1 MKIAFVHGIAE
12 IGGAERELLQILIE
26 LKERG
31 MVPVVI
37 CPNGG
42 PFLRSLEEEKID
54 VKVTDFPPWRKM
66 SSMFMRKQAVR
77 SLSTILDQG
86 KFDVVHVNDIWWVP
100 QTLRAVK
107 GCKREKVQVLAHVR
121 QEIEPWK
128 VKRYELH
135 KVCLLYAVSDQI
147 KKSLVKAGIEEGK
160 ICVLHSGVYVNA
172 SSDPSIGME
181 IRNQYGVTKGD
192 HLLGTVA
199 NLYPRKG
206 YEVMLDAL
214 CLLVKSHPNIHFFI
228 VGKGD
233 ANYEEMLRKR
243 VRSSGLDGRVHF
255 LGFQEKVLPILDT
268 LDLYIHP
275 ALMEGFGIAVL
286 EAMAIGKSVVATRV
300 GGIPEIIIHQQT
312 GLLVEPNDSD
322 ALASAI
328 TTLLEE
334 PDLRR
339 KFYVAG
345 KERAVKFFSVEGMM
359 QKLVSTYKR
368 QTEEGNVICERR
380 GHGTE
385 ATR

>member
-1 MKIAFVHGIAE
+1 M
-12 IGGAERELLQILIE
+12 QLIVE
-26 LKERG
+26 
-31 MVPVVI
+31 
-37 CPNGG
+37 
-42 PFLRSLEEEKID
+42 
-54 VKVTDFPPWRKM
+54 
-66 SSMFMRKQAVR
+66 
-77 SLSTILDQG
+77 G

-228 VGKGD
+228 IGKD
-233 ANYEEMLRKR
+233 I
-243 VRSSGLDGRVHF
+243 
-255 LGFQEKVLPILDT
+255 ILDE
-268 LDLYIHP
+268 DADIP
-275 ALMEGFGIAVL
+275 ALMID
-286 EAMAIGKSVVATRV
+286 TD
-300 GGIPEIIIHQQT
+300 
-312 GLLVEPNDSD
+312 GLLFKDR
-322 ALASAI
+322 ALAAPLDLGSTI
-328 TTLLEE
+328 NIQFQLGEE
-334 PDLRR
+334 
-339 KFYVAG
+339 
-345 KERAVKFFSVEGMM
+345 
-359 QKLVSTYKR
+359 T
-368 QTEEGNVICERR
+368 
-380 GHGTE
+380 
-385 ATR
+385 